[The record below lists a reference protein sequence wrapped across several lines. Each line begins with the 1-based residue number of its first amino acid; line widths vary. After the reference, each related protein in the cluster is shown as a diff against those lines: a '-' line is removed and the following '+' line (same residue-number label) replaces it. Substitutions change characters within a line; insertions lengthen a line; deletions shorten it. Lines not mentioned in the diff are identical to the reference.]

1 MAITVLLENLVSA
14 GITEAEVLDL
24 EKDFDAL
31 EAKMTFMLKLKRD
44 DVSDLVRLH
53 KGNESQCNKAVL
65 VAKQYKHEIP
75 AELSPVLLQQKL
87 DVDKLYARVYAKASK
102 LEEGAYVTYVRNG
115 AEAVSM
121 AGKLRDYFSYR
132 AGMNHGVDAKDAKI
146 AYDSLSESFID
157 RAAKAQKTMA
167 FNQQKI
173 KTIKDDVKTT

>member
-1 MAITVLLENLVSA
+1 MNITVLLENLVSA

-115 AEAVSM
+115 AEGVSIS
-121 AGKLRDYFSYR
+121 GKLRDYFLHR
-132 AGMNHGVDAKDAKI
+132 AGMNQADAKDALI

-173 KTIKDDVKTT
+173 KTIKDDDKTN